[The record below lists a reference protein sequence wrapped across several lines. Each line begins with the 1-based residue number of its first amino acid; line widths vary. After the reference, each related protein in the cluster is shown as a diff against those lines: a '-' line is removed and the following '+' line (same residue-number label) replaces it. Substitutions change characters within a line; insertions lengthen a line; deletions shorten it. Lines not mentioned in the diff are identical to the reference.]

1 MYYTG
6 LSDKQLL
13 VNHMGSPIITIDL
26 HGLFRD
32 EAVKVIDKAL
42 KNADNSTYQIKLV
55 HGYNRGTSLKTMII
69 EEYRYHPK
77 VLRVQPGDNLGTT
90 ILVLREL

>member
-1 MYYTG
+1 MAAPI
-6 LSDKQLL
+6 
-13 VNHMGSPIITIDL
+13 VNVDL

-32 EAVKVIDKAL
+32 EAIKVIDKAL
-42 KNADNSTYQIKLV
+42 KNADDSTYQIKLI
-55 HGYNRGTSLKTMII
+55 HGYNRGTSLKNMII

-77 VLRVQPGDNLGTT
+77 VRRIEPGDNLGTT

>member
-1 MYYTG
+1 M
-6 LSDKQLL
+6 SD
-13 VNHMGSPIITIDL
+13 PIITIDL

-32 EAVKVIDKAL
+32 EAIKVSDKAL
-42 KNADNSTYQIKLV
+42 KTADSSTYQIKLV
-55 HGYNRGTSLKTMII
+55 HGYNRGTSLKNMIND
-69 EEYRYHPK
+69 EYRYHPK

>member
-1 MYYTG
+1 M
-6 LSDKQLL
+6 SK
-13 VNHMGSPIITIDL
+13 PIVDVDL

-42 KNADNSTYQIKLV
+42 KNADDSTYQIRLV
-55 HGYNRGTSLKTMII
+55 HGYNRGTSLKNMII
-69 EEYRYHPK
+69 DEYKYHPK
-77 VLRVQPGDNLGTT
+77 VLRIKPGDNLGVT